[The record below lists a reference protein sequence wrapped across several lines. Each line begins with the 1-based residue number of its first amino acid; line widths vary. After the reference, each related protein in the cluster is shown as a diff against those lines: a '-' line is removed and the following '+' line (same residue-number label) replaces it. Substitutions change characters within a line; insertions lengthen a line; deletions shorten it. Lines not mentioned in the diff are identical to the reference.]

1 MHKFGACLDPRQRGI
16 ARMGLL
22 DMSQDELLTVYSL
35 LDKAQQTSFPL
46 LCKAI
51 ATLLRSSGRAS
62 TLRCDV
68 HIHTVSPGNLVHT
81 ANAMARVLSRG
92 PV

>member
-1 MHKFGACLDPRQRGI
+1 
-16 ARMGLL
+16 MGLI

-51 ATLLRSSGRAS
+51 ATLLRSSGGAS
-62 TLRCDV
+62 TLRWKV
-68 HIHTVSPGNLVHT
+68 HILMMPLGTLVQTLHAT
-81 ANAMARVLSRG
+81 ARVLSRG

>member
-1 MHKFGACLDPRQRGI
+1 
-16 ARMGLL
+16 
-22 DMSQDELLTVYSL
+22 MSQDELLTVYSL

-51 ATLLRSSGRAS
+51 ATLLRSSGRAF
-62 TLRCDV
+62 TLRWKV
-68 HIHTVSPGNLVHT
+68 HILTMPLGNLVYT
-81 ANAMARVLSRG
+81 PYAMARLLSRG

>member
-1 MHKFGACLDPRQRGI
+1 
-16 ARMGLL
+16 MGLL

>member
-1 MHKFGACLDPRQRGI
+1 
-16 ARMGLL
+16 MGLL

-51 ATLLRSSGRAS
+51 ATLLRSSGRAF
-62 TLRCDV
+62 TLQWKV
-68 HIHTVSPGNLVHT
+68 HILTRPLGNFVH
-81 ANAMARVLSRG
+81 APYAVARVLSRG
-92 PV
+92 LV

>member
-1 MHKFGACLDPRQRGI
+1 
-16 ARMGLL
+16 MGLL

-51 ATLLRSSGRAS
+51 ATLLRSSGGAF
-62 TLRCDV
+62 TLRWGV
-68 HIHTVSPGNLVHT
+68 HILRMPLGKLVYAPH
-81 ANAMARVLSRG
+81 ARTRALSRG